1 MKIAIMGS
9 GGVGGYFGGRLA
21 ASGANVTFI
30 ARGAHLAAMREHGLK
45 IESALGSI
53 LVHPVNTT
61 DDPASIGTVDLLLI
75 AVKLWSIEEA
85 ALAAQP
91 LIGPHTGIIPL
102 QNGVDA
108 VGVLLSRYG
117 PEHVMGGVA
126 HIAAAIES
134 PGVIRHNGAMQK
146 LTFGELDGR
155 PSERAEKLF
164 AACQTA
170 GIDTVLSKAIQVVIW
185 EKFVFLSAF
194 SGLTALTRLPIGP
207 LRADPATRALFL
219 RALQEAAA
227 VGRAKGVELPL
238 ECAERQLAFGD
249 GLPPEMIS
257 SMLGDLRRGSR
268 LELPWLSGAVTRIG
282 QELGVATPVSE
293 FIYTAL
299 KLHAAGQAASSGE
312 GKSGRV

>member
-9 GGVGGYFGGRLA
+9 GGVGGFFGGRLA
-21 ASGANVTFI
+21 ASGADVTFI
-30 ARGAHLAAMREHGLK
+30 ARGAHLAAMRAHGLR
-45 IESALGSI
+45 IESPLGNI
-53 LVHPVNTT
+53 LVNPVNTT
-61 DDPASIGTVDLLLI
+61 DDPASIGTVDLVII

-85 ALAAQP
+85 ALAVK
-91 LIGPHTGIIPL
+91 LLVGPHTGIIPL

-108 VGVLLSRYG
+108 VNALLSHYG

-146 LTFGELDGR
+146 LTFGELDGH
-155 PSERAEKLF
+155 PSQRAEKLF
-164 AACQTA
+164 VACQAA
-170 GIDTVLSKAIQVVIW
+170 GIDTVLSNTIQVAIW

-194 SGLTALTRLPIGP
+194 SGVTALTRLPIGP
-207 LRADPATRALFL
+207 LRADPDTRTLLLAAL
-219 RALQEAAA
+219 REAVA
-227 VGRAKGVELPL
+227 VGRAQGVALPPD
-238 ECAERQLAFGD
+238 CADRQLAFGD

-268 LELPWLSGAVTRIG
+268 LEVPWLSGAVMRIG
-282 QELGVATPVSE
+282 KELGVATPASA

-299 KLHAAGQAASSGE
+299 KLHAAGQATAPG
-312 GKSGRV
+312 

>member
-45 IESALGSI
+45 IESSLGTI
-53 LVHPVNTT
+53 LVNPVQAT
-61 DDPASIGTVDLLLI
+61 DDPASIGTVDLVLI
-75 AVKLWSIEEA
+75 AVKLWSIGEA
-85 ALAAQP
+85 ALAVQP
-91 LIGPHTGIIPL
+91 LVGPHTGIIPL

-108 VGVLLSRYG
+108 VDVLLSLYG
-117 PEHVMGGVA
+117 PAHVMGGVA

-134 PGVIRHNGAMQK
+134 PGVIRHGGAMQK

-155 PSERAEKLF
+155 HTQRADTLF
-164 AACQTA
+164 AACQAA
-170 GIDTVLSKAIQVVIW
+170 GINTVLSNAIQAVIW

-194 SGLTALTRLPIGP
+194 SGVTALTRLPMGP

-219 RALQEAAA
+219 AAMQEAAA
-227 VGRAKGVELPL
+227 VGRARGIALPPD
-238 ECAERQLAFGD
+238 CADRQLAFGD
-249 GLPPEMIS
+249 GLPPDMIS
-257 SMLGDLRRGSR
+257 SMLGDLRHGSR
-268 LELPWLSGAVTRIG
+268 LELPWLSGAVVRIG

-299 KLHAAGQAASSGE
+299 KLHAAGQPTAPG
-312 GKSGRV
+312 

>member
-9 GGVGGYFGGRLA
+9 GGVGGFFGGRLA

-45 IESALGSI
+45 IESPLGNI
-53 LVHPVNTT
+53 LVNPVNTT
-61 DDPASIGTVDLLLI
+61 DDPVSIGTVDLVII

-85 ALAAQP
+85 ALAVQP
-91 LIGPHTGIIPL
+91 LVGPHTGIIPL

-108 VGVLLSRYG
+108 VNALLSHYG

-146 LTFGELDGR
+146 LTFGELDGH
-155 PSERAEKLF
+155 PSQRAEKLF
-164 AACQTA
+164 AACQAA
-170 GIDTVLSKAIQVVIW
+170 GIDTVLSNAIQVAIW

-194 SGLTALTRLPIGP
+194 SGVTALTRLSIGP
-207 LRADPATRALFL
+207 LRADPDTRALFL
-219 RALQEAAA
+219 AALREAIA
-227 VGRAKGVELPL
+227 VGRAQGVELPL
-238 ECAERQLAFGD
+238 DCADRQLAFGD

-257 SMLGDLRRGSR
+257 SMLGDLRRGNR
-268 LELPWLSGAVTRIG
+268 LEVPWLSGAVMRIG
-282 QELGVATPVSE
+282 KELGVATPVSE

-299 KLHAAGQAASSGE
+299 KLHAAGQATAPG
-312 GKSGRV
+312 